1 MVVVVVLLVKTRE
14 CASLEPWGGPSLQVE
29 PSLQFLSAPH
39 LEDLTNGRR
48 LTPGGAGAGTFMGW
62 GCCQDPSRLGVSQ
75 ISGLQLP
82 LFCSRD
88 GKDTGI
94 RRTLLRQELKLPGST
109 DEDIECLCGLTE
121 MLEQY
126 EPPIAM
132 LPLNI

>member
-1 MVVVVVLLVKTRE
+1 MDAASLPVVLAQAPSG
-14 CASLEPWGGPSLQVE
+14 AS
-29 PSLQFLSAPH
+29 
-39 LEDLTNGRR
+39 T
-48 LTPGGAGAGTFMGW
+48 MGW
-62 GCCQDPSRLGVSQ
+62 GCSQDPSRLGVTVSQ
-75 ISGLQLP
+75 ISRLQLS

-126 EPPIAM
+126 EPPNAM
-132 LPLNI
+132 LPLNLSCS